1 MNNLLKNAE
10 YRFIHTNPD
19 LQNIIYLTLSGSRG
33 YGTNNEN
40 SDTDL
45 RGVLIEDRKYLFGL
59 KTFEQ
64 FEDLPTDT
72 VIYGLKKYVRLCA
85 DANPN
90 ALELLGTNEDC
101 IVLMSDK
108 GKLLRDNAS
117 LFLSQKVIGSFGNYA
132 TAQLRRLQNALCHD
146 SYAEQ
151 EKTRHLRNTLH
162 AQLEHFKR
170 TYTSFDKGAIN
181 IYADPKSGE
190 LVFDIDLKS
199 YPIKDFV
206 GIYSELSNT
215 VKTYNKLNHR
225 NNKKD
230 DAHLYKH
237 AMHLIRL
244 LITGTDIL
252 NGKGIVTMRT
262 DEHEFLMDLR
272 NGKYSFEE
280 IFNLTDTY
288 QGKFEKAAEK
298 TALPLAPDMEKIEK
312 LLIALYEA

>member
-1 MNNLLKNAE
+1 MNSLLTKAE
-10 YRFIHTNPD
+10 YSFIHQNPD
-19 LQNIIYLTLSGSRG
+19 LHNIIYLTVSGSRG
-33 YGTNNEN
+33 YGTNIEN

-59 KTFEQ
+59 NKFEQ

-72 VIYGLKKYVRLCA
+72 VIYGLKKYVRLCS

-90 ALELLGTNEDC
+90 ALELLGTSQEC

-108 GKLLRDNAS
+108 GKLLRSNAN
-117 LFLSQKVIGSFGNYA
+117 LFLSKKVIGSFGNYA

-146 SYAEQ
+146 SYTEQ
-151 EKTRHLRNTLH
+151 KKTRHLRNTLC
-162 AQLEHFKR
+162 AQLDHFRR
-170 TYTSFDKGAIN
+170 TYTSFDKGNIN
-181 IYADPKSGE
+181 IYVDSNSE
-190 LVFDIDLKS
+190 LVFDVDLKC

-215 VKTYNKLNHR
+215 IKAYNKLNHR

-252 NGKGIVTMRT
+252 NGKGIVTRRM
-262 DEHEFLMDLR
+262 DEHEVLMDLR
-272 NGKYSFEE
+272 NGVYSFEE
-280 IFNLTDTY
+280 IFNLTDLY
-288 QGKFEKAAEK
+288 QAKFEEAAKNTE
-298 TALPLAPDMEKIEK
+298 LPHTPDMDKVEK
-312 LLIALYEA
+312 LLIDLYEI